1 MKIRSE
7 SKRKAPSPEP
17 LKARLDALPSDV
29 DALRLMVLELSGELT
44 GASLLIE
51 KMKLQIARLKKMQ
64 FGTSSERSQR
74 ELGQLELAL
83 EELEAVEAETT
94 AALPV
99 SDAPEPASEP
109 ASDRAKPARRPL
121 PAHLPRETVTHE
133 PVVASAGGV
142 ACGCPACGGVL
153 RPLGEDITEVLEYVP
168 ASWKVIRHVRPK
180 LSCRTCEAVV
190 QAPAKGLLARRLRHG
205 PGLIAHTLVAKYADH
220 LPLYRQSE
228 IHGRNGIE
236 IDRSTL
242 ADSVGHATKI
252 LEPLVD
258 LLIADVMASPVLH
271 GDDTPVPVLAPGAG
285 RTATGRLWVYARDER
300 PHGGSRPPAAV
311 YHYSPDRKGEHPKDH
326 LASFTGHLHADG
338 YGGFNDLYL
347 PGRKPG
353 PVHEVACWAHARR
366 KFFEIH
372 AATKSPIAGEAVDRI
387 KALYNIEAEARGQP
401 PDIRRAIRQERARPI
416 LDNLK
421 TWLDAQLPRIPK
433 GGELARAIRYATTRW
448 PALTRYIG
456 DGTLEIDNNAAE
468 RAIRGLAIGRKKW
481 LFAGSHAGGDRAAAV
496 YTLIETAKL
505 NGVDPQA
512 WLTDVLDR
520 IDDHPNKRL
529 AELLP
534 WNWTTAQAEAADKRK
549 AAA

>member
-1 MKIRSE
+1 MKIRSK
-7 SKRKAPSPEP
+7 STIKDASADPM
-17 LKARLDALPSDV
+17 KARLDALPSDV

-64 FGTSSERSQR
+64 FGASSERAQR
-74 ELGQLELAL
+74 DLAQMELAL
-83 EELEAVEAETT
+83 EELETVEAEAA

-99 SDAPEPASEP
+99 GDQPGPAT
-109 ASDRAKPARRPL
+109 AKAKPARRPL
-121 PAHLPRETVTHE
+121 PGHLPRETVMHE
-133 PVVASAGGV
+133 PVADTS
-142 ACGCPACGGVL
+142 CGCPACGGVL
-153 RPLGEDITEVLEYVP
+153 RSLGEDVTEVLEYVP
-168 ASWKVIRHVRPK
+168 ASWKVIAHVRPR
-180 LSCRTCEAVV
+180 LSCRACEAIV
-190 QAPAKGLLARRLRHG
+190 QAPATGLLARRLRHG

-228 IHGRNGIE
+228 IHERNGIE

-242 ADSVGHATKI
+242 ADSVGHASKI

-258 LLIADVMASPVLH
+258 LLIKDVMASPVLH

-285 RTATGRLWVYARDER
+285 RTTTGRLWVYAREER
-300 PHGGSRPPAAV
+300 PHGGNRPPAAV
-311 YHYSPDRKGEHPKDH
+311 YHYSPDRKGEHPRDH

-338 YGGFNDLYL
+338 YAGFNDLYL
-347 PGRKPG
+347 PNRKPG
-353 PVHEVACWAHARR
+353 PIHEVACWAHARR

-372 AATKSPIAGEAVDRI
+372 AATGSTIAGEAVDRI
-387 KALYNIEAEARGQP
+387 KALYDIEASVRGQP
-401 PDIRRAIRQERARPI
+401 PDIRRKARQERARQI

-421 TWLDAQLPRIPK
+421 TWLDTQLTRIPR
-433 GGELARAIRYATTRW
+433 GGDLARAIGYATSRW
-448 PALTRYIG
+448 PALTRYLDNG
-456 DGTLEIDNNAAE
+456 ALEIDNNAAE
-468 RAIRGLAIGRKKW
+468 RAIRGLALGRKNW
-481 LFAGSHAGGDRAAAV
+481 LFAGSHTGGQRAAAI

-505 NGVDPQA
+505 NTIDPQA

-520 IDDHPNKRL
+520 IDDHPSKRL

-534 WNWTTAQAEAADKRK
+534 WNWKAARSETADKRQ